1 MDWLKLALGL
11 LKAWNG
17 LIALMRQWRDREA
30 GRAEVIIEIKDKSH
44 DALAEADN
52 ARAVQHGIDAD
63 DRELRRD
70 DGHRRD

>member
-1 MDWLKLALGL
+1 MDWLKLALSL

-17 LIALMRQWRDREA
+17 LIVLLRQWRDREA
-30 GRAEVIIEIKDKSH
+30 GRAEVILDIKEESD
-44 DALAEADN
+44 DAFAKADD
-52 ARAVQHGIDAD
+52 ARAAQSRLDAD

>member
-17 LIALMRQWRDREA
+17 LIALLRQWRDREA
-30 GRAEVIIEIKDKSH
+30 GRAEAILDIKGKSH
-44 DALAEADN
+44 DALAEADD
-52 ARAVQHGIDAD
+52 ARADQSRTDAD
-63 DRELRRD
+63 DRELRRN

>member
-1 MDWLKLALGL
+1 MDWLKLALSL

-17 LIALMRQWRDREA
+17 LIVLLRQWRDREA
-30 GRAEVIIEIKDKSH
+30 GRAEVILDIKEESD
-44 DALAEADN
+44 DALAKADD
-52 ARAVQHGIDAD
+52 ARAAQSRLDAD

>member
-1 MDWLKLALGL
+1 MDWLKLGLGL

-17 LIALMRQWRDREA
+17 LIALLRQWRDREA
-30 GRAEVIIEIKDKSH
+30 GRAEIVLDIKERSD
-44 DALAEADN
+44 DALAKADD
-52 ARAVQHGIDAD
+52 ARTLQRRSDSD